1 MRYELMK
8 TPDGYMVH
16 DTNTGEY
23 ICDGT
28 GDNLFDS
35 YSYAEDLMNTHNNE
49 VMHEVSY
56 DCKDPDGKADEMT
69 SAELYKILDNPKLK
83 LNWDLVE
90 IFEGVRVI
98 SFQIDEETDEEQNDE

>member
-8 TPDGYMVH
+8 TPDGYMVY

-49 VMHEVSY
+49 V
-56 DCKDPDGKADEMT
+56 
-69 SAELYKILDNPKLK
+69 
-83 LNWDLVE
+83 
-90 IFEGVRVI
+90 
-98 SFQIDEETDEEQNDE
+98 NDE